1 MKYSIF
7 ISYSRKD
14 REKVVPY
21 AEFLRSH
28 GYSVWID
35 LEDLPA
41 GHAFPEEIV
50 NAIKDCKILLF
61 FSSIHSNDS
70 KWVKREVVYA
80 DQQDKLILPIRLDDS
95 EYHSSLQLLLSGV
108 EHIDTSTKK
117 PGAVLKELLSTIEK
131 EIGSNTEGELC
142 PIVKEKCPKPKSIST
157 DSYVKEKLN
166 SANRIQFFKYQTKC
180 EALVFTALCEAIWLL
195 ILGLVLI
202 PPGILSH
209 ALSLFVC
216 GTMAFFLSI
225 YTTHLSTNSLI
236 VPGWYNRHL
245 TTYGALILTMDFFV
259 STACLSISGLFSVR
273 FSTALLFFI
282 ESIIG
287 IIAIYLIYRLKK
299 AGYYILWIE
308 VLLFTMASVTLWS
321 VKHRVIGAIG
331 TLIVLSLA
339 MLILTYTLKLR
350 KNGSSTWGLLF
361 GEKTH
366 QEDQRPSSIERF
378 LLSIWARLFH

>member
-14 REKVVPY
+14 KEIVAPY

-50 NAIKDCKILLF
+50 NAIKECKILLF
-61 FSSIHSNDS
+61 FSSTHSNGS

-108 EHIDTSTKK
+108 EHIDTLRKK
-117 PGAVLKELLSTIEK
+117 PNVVMNELLSSLEK
-131 EIGSNTEGELC
+131 EIGLNTDGELC
-142 PIVKEKCPKPKSIST
+142 PIVNKKCPKPNSST
-157 DSYVKEKLN
+157 DSFVQEKLK
-166 SANRIQFFKYQTKC
+166 SANRIQLFKYQTKC

-195 ILGLVLI
+195 ILGFVLI

-216 GTMAFFLSI
+216 GAMAFFLSI
-225 YTTHLSTNSLI
+225 YTTHLSTSSMI

-259 STACLSISGLFSVR
+259 STACLSISGLFSTRV
-273 FSTALLFFI
+273 SIALLFFF

-287 IIAIYLIYRLKK
+287 IIGIYLIYRLKK
-299 AGYYILWIE
+299 TGYYILWID
-308 VLLFTMASVTLWS
+308 VLLFAGSSITLWS
-321 VKHRVIGAIG
+321 VKHRVVGVIG

-366 QEDQRPSSIERF
+366 QADQRPSAIERF
-378 LLSIWARLFH
+378 LLSIWVRLFH